1 MTEDAEEVAEIGED
15 FMDAFNEVESDTNEE
30 SDSVESQEDQTQDSV
45 EVEETNEEKS
55 EVEEQ
60 PVDDSEENEETEET
74 EVEEAEETEVNEQ
87 PQKDLD
93 LENRVKEL
101 EALLA
106 EGKRN
111 EKPAEKEEQQEI
123 DEPEQSA
130 GFKSID
136 DLTDEMG
143 DEAKQGLNDL
153 FEEFPDLKL
162 LMNKINDNNRFKAP
176 ETPKSKEK
184 PQVSEKEQLD
194 LEEGRFW
201 TTLITKRPD
210 AEDISDSASFK
221 NWLKKQSVGV
231 RKMAG
236 SLNVDDAISV
246 LDAYDAAKKR
256 TSDLKKKKEETNN
269 KKKSLKSTLVEG
281 DKKKPSQ
288 SSSFNSSEEAED
300 EFVNAF
306 YED

>member
-15 FMDAFNEVESDTNEE
+15 FMDAFNEVKSDTNEE

-45 EVEETNEEKS
+45 EVEETNEES
-55 EVEEQ
+55 SGVEEQ
-60 PVDDSEENEETEET
+60 AVDDSEENEEN
-74 EVEEAEETEVNEQ
+74 EVEEAEEAEVNEQ

-93 LENRVKEL
+93 LEDRVKEL

-106 EGKRN
+106 ESKKD
-111 EKPAEKEEQQEI
+111 EKPAEKKVQEEI
-123 DEPEQSA
+123 DKPEESA
-130 GFKSID
+130 GFKSLD
-136 DLTDEMG
+136 NLTDEMD

-162 LMNKINDNNRFKAP
+162 LMNKINDNNRSKAP
-176 ETPKSKEK
+176 EKPKSKEK

-231 RKMAG
+231 REMAG

-256 TSDLKKKKEETNN
+256 TADLKKKKEETNN

-300 EFVNAF
+300 EFANAF